1 METALSRH
9 ERDEE
14 DDDDFMCESHGSGVG
29 FNETWKLTR
38 LKTEMLSVH
47 VSRKGVEY

>member
-1 METALSRH
+1 MKSALSRH
-9 ERDEE
+9 KHEE
-14 DDDDFMCESHGSGVG
+14 YDDFVCESHGSGVR

-47 VSRKGVEY
+47 VSQKGVEY